1 MLSSSDSQTLGVSP
15 QGVTRTQAV
24 VVGALM
30 IGVFLVRALYEF
42 AMLTFTSLFS
52 HVPGFADYWLNVADQ
67 VVLFYD
73 RIYSMFANSHFE

>member
-1 MLSSSDSQTLGVSP
+1 MNVALAFSDVGFRAP

-30 IGVFLVRALYEF
+30 IGVLLVRALYEF
-42 AMLTFTSLFS
+42 AMLTFTSIFS

-67 VVLFYD
+67 VALLYSYST
-73 RIYSMFANSHFE
+73 RI

>member
-1 MLSSSDSQTLGVSP
+1 MGSRRP

-30 IGVFLVRALYEF
+30 IGVLLVRALYEF

-67 VVLFYD
+67 VALFYS
-73 RIYSMFANSHFE
+73 YSIFNLCIQPL